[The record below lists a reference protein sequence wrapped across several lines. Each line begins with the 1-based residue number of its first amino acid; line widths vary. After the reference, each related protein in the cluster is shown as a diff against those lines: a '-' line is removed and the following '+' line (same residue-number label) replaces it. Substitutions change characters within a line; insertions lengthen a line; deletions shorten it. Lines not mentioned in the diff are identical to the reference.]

1 MKSFRKG
8 EEDEEDE
15 EDEGRYISCV
25 KGKRYE
31 KKYELRINKKKW
43 SYFALVRWQCWQC
56 FRSSAC

>member
-8 EEDEEDE
+8 EEDE

-31 KKYELRINKKKW
+31 KQDPEVNDA
-43 SYFALVRWQCWQC
+43 S
-56 FRSSAC
+56 